1 MIERRPHWWLP
12 VGLVA
17 VISLPS
23 YGADSSVPALLQF
36 AEHYQNP
43 KAASARPLAE
53 TKAPPAPVKKPAESE
68 SIKKLHQLDASL
80 RANLRKKEQQL
91 QRQQSEIKALQSQL
105 AALKKQPAE
114 NVVAEP
120 KTDAA
125 SGLSQLIQGVR
136 QGFQRPP
143 AQQKAAD
150 LLSVARQERAQALA
164 EAQQAKQA
172 NQTLRQQL
180 NQLQSKTDK
189 DVAISQDSV
198 DKRIQSLSHQLQDLQ
213 KQRQQT
219 EAQLAAL
226 QKDHA
231 QTLLVAKQEQQ
242 NNQALRQQLNEL
254 QSKNDKGAVTAKNA
268 LEKNTESLTKQLQD
282 AQKQQQQTAEQL
294 VAVQKDRTQA
304 QADAKQAQQDVQALR
319 QQLTVLQSKSDKD
332 VVAAQAS
339 LEKTTR
345 SLTTQLQDAQK
356 QQQQTAEQL
365 AAVQKDR
372 TQAQAD
378 AKQAQQDAQTSR
390 QQLADLKS
398 NAEKDLAAAQKGSE
412 TATASLTK
420 QLQDAQKQLQQSTD
434 LLGEKD
440 KTLAQFE
447 KDIQGLKGALALLQP
462 DVKMT
467 TPKDKQSYA
476 AGVALGKNVLEVQA
490 EQASIGVPTDRKL
503 LLTGIVD
510 SFNGS
515 YKLAPDA
522 LAKAMRDTDKEV
534 FQAKKKNT
542 TLQKTMSESYLSKFS
557 KKKGSQKAD
566 SGFWYHIDYAGDD
579 KIPEGAVLDVVV
591 QESLTDG
598 TIIQDMDVNGSVLSQ
613 SLDRYPPLF
622 REALSKLKNHGT
634 ITMVVPPE
642 LAYGDKGYPPK
653 IPPNSTMVYV
663 VRIVDIIPV
672 KK

>member
-43 KAASARPLAE
+43 KAAPARPLAE
-53 TKAPPAPVKKPAESE
+53 TKVPPAPVIKPVESDT
-68 SIKKLHQLDASL
+68 IKKLHQLDANL
-80 RANLRKKEQQL
+80 RVNLRKKEQQL
-91 QRQQSEIKALQSQL
+91 QRQQAEINALQSKL
-105 AALKKQPAE
+105 EALKQRPAE
-114 NVVAEP
+114 PVAAEP
-120 KTDAA
+120 KADVAG
-125 SGLSQLIQGVR
+125 GLTQLIQGVR
-136 QGFQRPP
+136 KGFQRPP
-143 AQQKAAD
+143 DQQKAAD
-150 LLSVARQERAQALA
+150 LLRVAQQERAQALA
-164 EAQQAKQA
+164 QAQQAKQD
-172 NQTLRQQL
+172 NQSLRQRL
-180 NQLQSKTDK
+180 SQLQSKTDK
-189 DVAISQDSV
+189 DVAISQDSA

-213 KQRQQT
+213 TQRQQT
-219 EAQLAAL
+219 QEQLATAL
-226 QKDHA
+226 NS
-231 QTLLVAKQEQQ
+231 AKQSQQ
-242 NNQALRQQLNEL
+242 DNQALQQQLSDL
-254 QSKNDKGAVTAKNA
+254 QSKADKDVATAKNG
-268 LEKNTESLTKQLQD
+268 LETTQKSLSKELLD
-282 AQKQQQQTAEQL
+282 AQTQQQQTAEQL
-294 VAVQKDRTQA
+294 AAMQKEHRQA

-332 VVAAQAS
+332 VVAAQTS
-339 LEKTTR
+339 LEKNTQ
-345 SLTTQLQDAQK
+345 SLTKQLQEVQK
-356 QQQQTAEQL
+356 QQQQSAEQL
-365 AAVQKDR
+365 VVVQKER
-372 TQAQAD
+372 AQAQAD
-378 AKQAQQDAQTSR
+378 ATQAQQDAQALR
-390 QQLADLKS
+390 QQLAELTAKAD
-398 NAEKDLAAAQKGSE
+398 KDLTASQKGLES
-412 TATASLTK
+412 TTASLNK
-420 QLQDAQKQLQQSTD
+420 QLQDVQRQLQQSAD

-447 KDIQGLKGALALLQP
+447 KDIQGLKGQLTLLQP
-462 DVKMT
+462 DVKMV

-476 AGVALGKNVLEVQA
+476 AGVALGRNVLEVQA

-503 LLTGIVD
+503 LLSGIVD

-522 LAKAMRDTDKEV
+522 LTKAMRDTDKEV
-534 FQAKKKNT
+534 FQAKKKNMT
-542 TLQKTMSESYLSKFS
+542 RQKTMSESYLSKFS

-566 SGFWYHIDYAGDD
+566 SGFWYHIDYPGDD
-579 KIPEGAVLDVVV
+579 NIPEGAVLDVVV

-613 SLDRYPPLF
+613 SIDRYPPLF
-622 REALSKLKNHGT
+622 REALSKLKNHGS

-663 VRIVDIIPV
+663 VRIVDVIPA